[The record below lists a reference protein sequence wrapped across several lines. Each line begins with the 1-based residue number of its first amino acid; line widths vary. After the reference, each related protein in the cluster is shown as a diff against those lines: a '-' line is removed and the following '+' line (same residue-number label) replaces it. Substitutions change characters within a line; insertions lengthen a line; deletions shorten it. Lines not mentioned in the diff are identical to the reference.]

1 MTEGDIMHEERSFEV
16 LWNVFLYNLV
26 SIRVFLF
33 EFREITGASH
43 LLTEALGHRDV
54 GVGFT
59 S

>member
-1 MTEGDIMHEERSFEV
+1 MHEERSFEV

>member
-1 MTEGDIMHEERSFEV
+1 MFFCCLI
-16 LWNVFLYNLV
+16 
-26 SIRVFLF
+26 

-43 LLTEALGHRDV
+43 LLTEALGRPEV